1 MAQNSFAV
9 RALWAVCVQED
20 SSWQIREG
28 FVEEVFPQSEHWV
41 GMKGRRTFQKH
52 KLFWTKIW
60 GRSWLIGFESKEDPH
75 LTGAVCSLGLLG
87 EKVRELG
94 RTRWQSTLNISLKIW
109 NDGSVLLSCTTFTVC
124 KAHFA
129 HPIHYLM
136 HGLLPTIISVL
147 YINEYLLVETY
158 CFWLPLSVPSH
169 CWFLYSLWLI
179 IVTCE
184 TVGLVV
190 PPLPLPGVKVQ
201 CNLHR
206 DEEITN
212 RKVWVKQ

>member
-9 RALWAVCVQED
+9 CALWAVCVQED

-60 GRSWLIGFESKEDPH
+60 GRSWLIGFESKEDPR

-158 CFWLPLSVPSH
+158 LLLVTLKCAFTLLVFIFLVAYH
-169 CWFLYSLWLI
+169 CYLWDSW
-179 IVTCE
+179 
-184 TVGLVV
+184 
-190 PPLPLPGVKVQ
+190 PGGASSAIARSKSAVQ
-201 CNLHR
+201 LTQRWR
-206 DEEITN
+206 DH
-212 RKVWVKQ
+212 K